1 MAFDNESGVISAL
14 AHNTAEIT
22 QQPID
27 SDSANQN
34 IRNTYHILTIILI
47 QLLMIVFNEVCE
59 KFTFEHIHS
68 HTGEA
73 FVPNVPVHVKSIV
86 VERTDEC
93 SAAFLDPHLFC
104 ITAQHGCYEW
114 TTYKRYRHFQDL
126 HRALMN
132 FVNIE
137 RKKSQNDL
145 DISQDENN
153 EYPCIPT
160 RNDLTAFTNDS
171 IVEELC

>member
-27 SDSANQN
+27 SDPADQKCTEYLPYPDDNFDETVDDRFQ
-34 IRNTYHILTIILI
+34 RG
-47 QLLMIVFNEVCE
+47 E

-145 DISQDENN
+145 DM
-153 EYPCIPT
+153 Y
-160 RNDLTAFTNDS
+160 
-171 IVEELC
+171 V